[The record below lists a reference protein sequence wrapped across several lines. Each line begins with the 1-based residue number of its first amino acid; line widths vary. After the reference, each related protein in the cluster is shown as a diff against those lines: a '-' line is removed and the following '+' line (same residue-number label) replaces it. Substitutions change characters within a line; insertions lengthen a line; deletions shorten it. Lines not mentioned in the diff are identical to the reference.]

1 MKSEKQLYQLDVNQY
16 LTELQPTAE
25 FIDYP
30 MGNEV
35 IRIKADGTRCR
46 IPDDGAFA
54 ALNVKNHQYIYKIAV
69 LENQTAEDIRF
80 GFLNRGFVAN
90 IPANYT
96 GKVNRSPSRNPCKNG
111 YRWNPVERSRSGTQT
126 KRSSCRCLTL

>member
-1 MKSEKQLYQLDVNQY
+1 MKSEKQLYQWDVNQY

-46 IPDDGAFA
+46 IPDEVLQDQ
-54 ALNVKNHQYIYKIAV
+54 VMAV
-69 LENQTAEDIRF
+69 REEEKGGD
-80 GFLNRGFVAN
+80 
-90 IPANYT
+90 
-96 GKVNRSPSRNPCKNG
+96 
-111 YRWNPVERSRSGTQT
+111 
-126 KRSSCRCLTL
+126 